1 MEEQEWK
8 DIIDEL
14 SQQIAT
20 ISIERAVAR
29 GQVKNCMRVIESLQ
43 AQNKELNEKLNQ
55 GNNTIQTVTKE

>member
-8 DIIDEL
+8 EIVEEL

-29 GQVKNCMRVIESLQ
+29 GQVRNCMRVIDNLQ
-43 AQNKELNEKLNQ
+43 KQNRELNEKLNEA
-55 GNNTIQTVTKE
+55 NSTIQTVTKE

>member
-14 SQQIAT
+14 SQQNAS

-29 GQVKNCMRVIESLQ
+29 AQIKTCMRVIEKLQ
-43 AQNKELNEKLNQ
+43 NEIRELTNKSNEEA
-55 GNNTIQTVTKE
+55 TIQTVTKE

>member
-14 SQQIAT
+14 SQQNAT

-29 GQVKNCMRVIESLQ
+29 AQIKTCIRAIEELKK
-43 AQNKELNEKLNQ
+43 QNKDLNEKLTQ
-55 GNNTIQTVTKE
+55 YESTIQTVTKE

>member
-14 SQQIAT
+14 SQQIGT

-29 GQVKNCMRVIESLQ
+29 AQVKTLLRIIDDLKE
-43 AQNKELNEKLNQ
+43 QNNTLNEKLNELES
-55 GNNTIQTVTKE
+55 TIQTVTKE